1 MIDKIMNDNVNIA
14 LSYNSIQNNLSTAI
28 ERKTTDKTVK
38 IKLHPELQKSV
49 HGIRLNNTQK
59 TVLKLNKDIFSFN
72 SL

>member
-1 MIDKIMNDNVNIA
+1 MNDNVNIA

-38 IKLHPELQKSV
+38 IKLYPELQKSV

-59 TVLKLNKDIFSFN
+59 TVLKLNIDIFSFN

>member
-14 LSYNSIQNNLSTAI
+14 ISYNSIQNNLSTAI

-38 IKLHPELQKSV
+38 IKLYPELQKSV

-59 TVLKLNKDIFSFN
+59 TVLKLNIDIFSFN

>member
-1 MIDKIMNDNVNIA
+1 MNDNVNIA

-38 IKLHPELQKSV
+38 IKLYPELQKSV

>member
-38 IKLHPELQKSV
+38 IKLYLELQKSV

>member
-38 IKLHPELQKSV
+38 IKLNPELQKSV

>member
-38 IKLHPELQKSV
+38 IKLYPELQKSV

-59 TVLKLNKDIFSFN
+59 TVLKLNIDIFSFN